1 MNEAHRRRIDR
12 LDHEEQDRQDRK
24 WGPDRHH
31 PDGTGPDVAFAAAPE
46 WTFAELRDLLIAA
59 TNARFAGLALPH
71 EEEPTP
77 GSWADILLEEVLE
90 ALAEESPRRLR
101 YELVQSRAV
110 MAQWIADL
118 DRQLGDAP
126 AEDRRRFTAAHV
138 RVYIVLSGH
147 EDATDSQIRRR
158 YQAMALHRDWPMISG
173 SGIRSRRA
181 ELVRWGLAERADRVG
196 QSENGGKASSWRVRP
211 LEALELAAAPQ
222 LMPAIDGEAVDQA
235 ILEATID
242 AGDDVIAIAHLQTLT
257 AYLKAALS

>member
-24 WGPDRHH
+24 WGSDRHH
-31 PDGTGPDVAFAAAPE
+31 PNGTGPEREMHAGLGEGAYG
-46 WTFAELRDLLIAA
+46 FAELSEELREN
-59 TNARFAGLALPH
+59 TNQFFAEG
-71 EEEPTP
+71 T
-77 GSWADILLEEVLE
+77 GSWADILLEEVFE
-90 ALAEESPRRLR
+90 ALAEESPRELR
-101 YELVQSRAV
+101 AELVQARAV
-110 MAQWIADL
+110 IAQWIADL